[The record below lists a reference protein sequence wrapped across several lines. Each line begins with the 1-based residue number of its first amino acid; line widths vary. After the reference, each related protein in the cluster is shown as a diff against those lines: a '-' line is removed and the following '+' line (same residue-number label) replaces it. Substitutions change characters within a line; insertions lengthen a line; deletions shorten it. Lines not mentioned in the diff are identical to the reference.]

1 MASRKLGLFIDE
13 ALQLHKIDVYI
24 PDDIKIP
31 ETAINKALM
40 IAVNYLIENM
50 ETEEHE
56 EPK

>member
-1 MASRKLGLFIDE
+1 MIKRKIGYTINGYYNDM
-13 ALQLHKIDVYI
+13 DVEI
-24 PDDIKIP
+24 NLSDNIKIP

-56 EPK
+56 ELK